1 MKNMKMRTK
10 LIIGFSIP
18 VLLTILT
25 VVVSMFITTECV
37 NVVAEM
43 NEQGA
48 EDLHQ
53 HFLQHSEISDEV
65 SDELMEVVNEAK
77 DNRVAKM
84 KSIMQISNWI
94 SLGILVV
101 AVIITVLIGLAL
113 IKAIMVSVR
122 QLSAAAKEIAL
133 GRVNNIEMTKHN
145 NDEFGDLVDEYT
157 KVIDNFRISRI
168 LRGRSWQ
175 LFEEAG

>member
-48 EDLHQ
+48 EA
-53 HFLQHSEISDEV
+53 FP
-65 SDELMEVVNEAK
+65 
-77 DNRVAKM
+77 
-84 KSIMQISNWI
+84 
-94 SLGILVV
+94 
-101 AVIITVLIGLAL
+101 
-113 IKAIMVSVR
+113 
-122 QLSAAAKEIAL
+122 SA
-133 GRVNNIEMTKHN
+133 
-145 NDEFGDLVDEYT
+145 FGD
-157 KVIDNFRISRI
+157 KR
-168 LRGRSWQ
+168 RSV
-175 LFEEAG
+175 